1 MSLLNLNITYFNFII
16 KKWIFTVK
24 KYQFI
29 LGTQSLIYSQKE
41 IEMTNNNSL
50 ITGELNSTTKKNVP
64 EKVDQ
69 VLIDASKNK
78 EKESFRRAL
87 EAFSDCI

>member
-1 MSLLNLNITYFNFII
+1 
-16 KKWIFTVK
+16 
-24 KYQFI
+24 
-29 LGTQSLIYSQKE
+29 
-41 IEMTNNNSL
+41 MTNNNSL

-78 EKESFRRAL
+78 EKDSFRRAL